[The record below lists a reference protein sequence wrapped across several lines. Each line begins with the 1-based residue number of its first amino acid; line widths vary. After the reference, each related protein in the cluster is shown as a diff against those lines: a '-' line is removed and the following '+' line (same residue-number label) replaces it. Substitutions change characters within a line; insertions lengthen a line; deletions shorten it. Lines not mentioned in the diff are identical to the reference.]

1 MAAIASRP
9 LRAPRSSRLVEENVP
24 VTFAQKLVGHA
35 RVETTTGHYLRL
47 RGGDE
52 EQLEALRSVL

>member
-1 MAAIASRP
+1 M
-9 LRAPRSSRLVEENVP
+9 P
-24 VTFAQKLVGHA
+24 VTYAQKLVGHA

-52 EQLEALRSVL
+52 EQIEKLRSVL